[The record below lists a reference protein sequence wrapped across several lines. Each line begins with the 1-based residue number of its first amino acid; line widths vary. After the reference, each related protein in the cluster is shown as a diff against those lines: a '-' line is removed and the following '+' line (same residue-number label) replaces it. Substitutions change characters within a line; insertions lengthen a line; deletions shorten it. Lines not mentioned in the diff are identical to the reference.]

1 MSKPTFAKLIT
12 KPHSIRAVFV
22 ADLHLS
28 ADTPELNLA
37 FVALLCQLQ
46 NLPNLDDLYI
56 LGDWLDGWIGDDD
69 YLSLNQTAKN
79 THWLTPILSALQN
92 LSNTQVHIMHGN
104 RDFTISWALCDEFGG
119 KLIKEPHFIHLDG
132 RLYRLEHGD
141 KLCTDDKQYQRYRR
155 IIRNPVVGWL
165 LLKLPL
171 AKRRQLAQ
179 NIKHQSAQH
188 KHTKHSHI
196 MDTNAQAVAQALAS
210 CDTLVHGHTHRPAC
224 HHFSNNTLGNQHPND
239 KQRLVL
245 GDWRYH
251 NQQVK
256 AMIGVYTDTLVLCE
270 FCHDIDTFNK

>member
-1 MSKPTFAKLIT
+1 MT

-46 NLPNLDDLYI
+46 SLPNLDSLYI

-69 YLSLNQTAKN
+69 YLSLGQTTKN

-92 LSNTQVHIMHGN
+92 LSNTQIFVMHGN
-104 RDFTISWALCDEFGG
+104 RDFSISWALCDEFGG

-141 KLCTDDKQYQRYRR
+141 KLCSDDKAYQRYRR
-155 IIRNPVVGWL
+155 IIRNPMVGWL
-165 LLKLPL
+165 LLQLPL
-171 AKRRQLAQ
+171 AKRRQLAHK
-179 NIKHQSAQH
+179 IKNTSAQNKTH
-188 KHTKHSHI
+188 KSAQI
-196 MDTNAQAVAQALAS
+196 MDTNAQAVAQALAD

-224 HHFSNNTLGNQHPND
+224 YQFDNNHSGDNTLSNKNPND

-256 AMIGVYTDTLVLCE
+256 AMIGVYTDGLVLCE
-270 FCHDIDTFNK
+270 FCHCPDTLNK